1 MSGVTF
7 QPSDAVDFLVI
18 GAGAAGGVMAKEL
31 STAGFRVVVLEQGP
45 YLTEKAYGHDEIK
58 YIYQPG
64 LTNDP
69 KVQPI
74 TYRKNESEQAKP
86 VKAIE
91 YGRQVG
97 GGSVH
102 FTANY
107 WRFHESDFEERSL
120 FGEVKGAALADWPI
134 RYADLEPY
142 YTKAEYDL
150 GISGLAG
157 ANPFDGPRSKPYP
170 LPPMPVKSSGVLF
183 DRAAKKLGLHPYPAP
198 MAILSKPYQGRAAC
212 AHCGFC
218 ESFGCEMR
226 AKSSTLVSVIPV
238 AEKTGRCEIRPN
250 SYVRKIET
258 DAWAR
263 VTGAVYFDANRREVF
278 QRAKAVVLC
287 ANGAETARLLLLSKS
302 KRFPQG
308 LANSSG
314 LVGKYLMWDN
324 GGEALGLF
332 EHPLNEYKSIVDT
345 RVLHD
350 YYRADPK
357 RGFYGGGGIDARFD
371 YYPASFALHGMP
383 ADAPKWGAEYKKM
396 LSEYFTH
403 SMAVLAHSSSLPQLR
418 NNISLDPDVKDAW
431 GLPAMRVTF
440 DYHPDDVATMQWL
453 LNKQVEI
460 LEAAGA
466 KKVWKMGIAL
476 QADMM
481 PSRHL
486 MGTCRMG
493 NDPKKSVVDRN
504 NRAHDI
510 PNLLIV
516 DGSSFVT
523 AARQQ
528 PTATIQALAY
538 RAADY
543 AVQASKRGEL
553 GHR

>member
-1 MSGVTF
+1 MSGATF
-7 QPSDAVDFLVI
+7 KTSEAVDFLVI

-45 YLTEKAYGHDEIK
+45 YLTEQAYTHDEIK
-58 YIYQPG
+58 YTYQAG

-74 TYRKNESEQAKP
+74 TYRKNESEPAKRI
-86 VKAIE
+86 KAIE

-107 WRFHESDFEERSL
+107 WRFHESDFQERSQ
-120 FGEVKGAALADWPI
+120 FGEVPGAGLADWPI
-134 RYADLEPY
+134 QYKDLEPY
-142 YTKAEYDL
+142 YTKAEYEL

-157 ANPFDGPRSKPYP
+157 ANPFEAPRSKPYP

-198 MAILSKPYQGRAAC
+198 VAILSQPYQGRGAC
-212 AHCGFC
+212 VHCGFC

-226 AKSSTLVSVIPV
+226 AKSSTLVSVIPL

-258 DAWAR
+258 DARGRA
-263 VTGAVYFDANRREVF
+263 TGAVYFDSNRREVF

-302 KRFPQG
+302 KLSPQG

-324 GGEALGLF
+324 GGFASGWF
-332 EHPLNEYKSIVDT
+332 EHPLNEYKGIQVT

-383 ADAPKWGAEYKKM
+383 PDAPKWGGEYKQM
-396 LSEYFTH
+396 LSAYFTH
-403 SMAVLAHSSSLPQLR
+403 TMGILAHTSSLPQLR
-418 NNISLDPDVKDAW
+418 SSISLDPDAKDTW
-431 GLPAMRVTF
+431 GLPAMRVTY
-440 DYHPDDVATMQWL
+440 DYHPDDVATMKWML
-453 LNKQVEI
+453 TKQVEI
-460 LEAAGA
+460 LQAAGA
-466 KKVWKMGIAL
+466 KKVWTTGISVEEV
-476 QADMM
+476 M

-493 NDPKKSVVDRN
+493 DDPKQSVVDRY
-504 NRAHDI
+504 NRAHDVA
-510 PNLLIV
+510 NLWIV
-516 DGSSFVT
+516 DGSCFVT
-523 AARQQ
+523 SGRQQ

-538 RAADY
+538 RAADF
-543 AVQASKRGEL
+543 AIRGAKA
-553 GHR
+553 

>member
-1 MSGVTF
+1 MSGATF
-7 QPSDAVDFLVI
+7 RPSDEVDFLVI

-31 STAGFRVVVLEQGP
+31 ATAGFRVVVLEQGP
-45 YLTEKAYGHDEIK
+45 YLTEKDYRHDEIR
-58 YIYQPG
+58 YTYQPG

-69 KVQPI
+69 KIQPI
-74 TYRKNESEQAKP
+74 TYRKNESEVAKP
-86 VKAIE
+86 LKAIE

-107 WRFHESDFEERSL
+107 WRFHESDFEERTQ
-120 FGEVKGAALADWPI
+120 FGDVPGADLADWPI
-134 RYADLEPY
+134 KYADLEPY

-150 GISGLAG
+150 GISGLGG
-157 ANPFDGPRSKPYP
+157 ANPFEGPRSKPYP

-183 DRAAKKLGLHPYPAP
+183 ERAAKKLGLHPYPAP
-198 MAILSKPYQGRAAC
+198 VAILSQPYQGRAAC
-212 AHCGFC
+212 ANCGFC

-258 DAWAR
+258 DAHGR

-287 ANGAETARLLLLSKS
+287 ANGVETTRLLLMSKS

-314 LVGKYLMWDN
+314 LVGRYLMWDT
-324 GGEALGLF
+324 GGEALGVF
-332 EHPLNEYKSIVDT
+332 EHPLNEYKGIQVT
-345 RVLHD
+345 RVVHD

-357 RGFYGGGGIDARFD
+357 RGFYGGAGLDARFD

-383 ADAPKWGAEYKKM
+383 PDAPKWGAEYKKT
-396 LSEYFTH
+396 LGQYFTH
-403 SMAVLAHSSSLPQLR
+403 TMAVLAHASSLPQLR
-418 NNISLDPDVKDAW
+418 NSISLDPDLKDSW
-431 GLPAMRVTF
+431 GLPATRVTF
-440 DYHPDDVATMQWL
+440 DFHPDDVKTLQWAL
-453 LNKQVEI
+453 TKQTEI

-466 KKVWKMGIAL
+466 KKVWTTSIAL
-476 QADMM
+476 EDML

-493 NDPKKSVVDRN
+493 IDPKNSVVDPY
-504 NRAHDI
+504 NRAHDV
-510 PNLLIV
+510 PNLWIA

-538 RAADY
+538 RAAEHATK
-543 AVQASKRGEL
+543 AVRTG
-553 GHR
+553 

>member
-1 MSGVTF
+1 VSGAKF
-7 QPSDAVDFLVI
+7 RPSDAVDFLVI
-18 GAGAAGGVMAKEL
+18 GAGASGGVMAKEL
-31 STAGFRVVVLEQGP
+31 AAAGFRVVVLEQGP
-45 YLTEKAYGHDEIK
+45 YLTEKDYTHDEIK
-58 YIYQPG
+58 YTYQAG

-74 TYRKNESEQAKP
+74 TYRKNESEPAKRI
-86 VKAIE
+86 KAIE

-107 WRFHESDFEERSL
+107 WRFHESDFEERSQ
-120 FGEVKGAALADWPI
+120 FGEVRGAGLADWPI
-134 RYADLEPY
+134 KYADLEPY
-142 YTKAEYDL
+142 YTKAEYEL

-157 ANPFDGPRSKPYP
+157 ANPFEAPRSKPYP

-198 MAILSKPYQGRAAC
+198 VAILSQPYQGRGAC
-212 AHCGFC
+212 VHCGFC

-238 AEKTGRCEIRPN
+238 AEKTGRCEIRAN

-258 DAWAR
+258 DAQGRA
-263 VTGAVYFDANRREVF
+263 TGAVYFDANRREVF

-324 GGEALGLF
+324 GGFASGWF
-332 EHPLNEYKSIVDT
+332 DHPLNEYKSIQAT
-345 RVLHD
+345 RVIHD

-371 YYPASFALHGMP
+371 YYPASFALHGLP
-383 ADAPKWGAEYKKM
+383 PDAPKWGADYKQM
-396 LSEYFTH
+396 LGAYFTH
-403 SMAVLAHSSSLPQLR
+403 TTGVLAHSSSLAKIE
-418 NNISLDPDVKDAW
+418 NSISLDPDVKDSW
-431 GLPAMRVTF
+431 GLPAIRVTY
-440 DYHPDDVATMQWL
+440 DYHADDVATMKWL
-453 LNKQVEI
+453 LTKQVEI
-460 LEAAGA
+460 LQAAGA
-466 KKVWKMGIAL
+466 KKIWTTGISVEEV
-476 QADMM
+476 M

-493 NDPKKSVVDRN
+493 GDPKQSVVDGY
-504 NRAHDI
+504 NRAHDVA
-510 PNLLIV
+510 NLWIV
-516 DGSSFVT
+516 DGSCFVT
-523 AARQQ
+523 SGRQQ

-538 RAADY
+538 RAADF
-543 AVQASKRGEL
+543 AIRGVKA
-553 GHR
+553 